1 MLHDILLLD
10 VAAGDHL
17 HHLGLLLPVGARLAV
32 DELLEGD
39 GDGSSQHRAH
49 HVRHGRHHA

>member
-32 DELLEGD
+32 DKLLEGD
-39 GDGSSQHRAH
+39 GDGSSQHRAR
-49 HVRHGRHHA
+49 HVRHGWHHA